1 MSIKGTRAGLSGMSG
16 VGVVMMVAMSRSQL
30 RQPVDGRLSLR
41 LEEEGG
47 IAGHGRYSSVD
58 GLWRWWGWEC
68 LLRL

>member
-1 MSIKGTRAGLSGMSG
+1 MPIKGTRAGLSGMSG

-47 IAGHGRYSSVD
+47 IAGHGRWSSDD
-58 GLWRWWGWEC
+58 G
-68 LLRL
+68 

>member
-1 MSIKGTRAGLSGMSG
+1 MPIKGTRAGLSGMSG
-16 VGVVMMVAMSRSQL
+16 VGVVMMVAMSR
-30 RQPVDGRLSLR
+30 PVNGRLSLR